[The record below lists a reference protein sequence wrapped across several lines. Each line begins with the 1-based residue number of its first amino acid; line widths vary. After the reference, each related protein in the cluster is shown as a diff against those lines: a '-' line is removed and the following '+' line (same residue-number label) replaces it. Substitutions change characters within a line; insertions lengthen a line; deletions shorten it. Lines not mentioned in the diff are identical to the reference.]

1 MSLSSVAA
9 TGWPLWLALTALAA
23 YALSALP
30 GQSLQPVAV
39 PALGVGVVAHALML
53 AAEVGSVG
61 VDGTAARLGFGPV
74 LSLTVCLVLAVHAIE
89 SRWLPVPAVRRV
101 LGLAGLAAVTLALFF
116 PGEVRTLGS
125 KWAPLHW
132 LLGVA
137 AYGLFGAAVLHGLL
151 LDEADRRMRQHGA
164 GGVAPHHF
172 GIPLLQLERL
182 TFRFVQAGFAVL
194 SVAIVMGIVTSA
206 RWRFDHKTV
215 LSLLS
220 WGLFA
225 ALLIGRQ
232 RHGWR
237 GRQATRW
244 LYAGALV
251 LLLAYAGTRFVTEVL
266 LSRGA

>member
-1 MSLSSVAA
+1 MILSSVTA
-9 TGWPLWLALTALAA
+9 TGWPLWLALAALVAYAVAAVPGAALA
-23 YALSALP
+23 
-30 GQSLQPVAV
+30 GVAV
-39 PALGVGVVAHALML
+39 PALVAGVAAHALML
-53 AAEVGSVG
+53 ATEIASGGVQGS
-61 VDGTAARLGFGPV
+61 AARLGFGPV

-89 SRWLPVPAVRRV
+89 SRLLPVPAVRRV
-101 LGLAGLAAVTLALFF
+101 LALAGLAAVTLALFF
-116 PGEVRTLGS
+116 PGELRTLGS

-151 LDEADRRMRQHGA
+151 LDEADRRMRRHGTA
-164 GGVAPHHF
+164 SAQRHPF
-172 GIPLLQLERL
+172 GMPLLQLERL
-182 TFRFVQAGFAVL
+182 TFRFVQSGFAVL
-194 SVAIVMGIVTSA
+194 SVAIVLGIATSP
-206 RWRFDHKTV
+206 RWRLDHKTV

-225 ALLIGRQ
+225 ALLVGRQ
-232 RHGWR
+232 WRGWR

-266 LSRGA
+266 LHRGA